1 MFATIYPSE
10 TMRKDSGVSIAAR
23 KMHDEKEANQKG
35 PTLNY
40 VHYINSLYTVRGN
53 GL

>member
-1 MFATIYPSE
+1 
-10 TMRKDSGVSIAAR
+10 MRKDSGVGIAAR
-23 KMHDEKEANQKG
+23 KMHDYKGGIQKG